1 MVGNDECTRAR
12 GCASPK
18 HNRSAKALFH
28 YKDLLQPFENPRLD
42 RGVGVA
48 KDILDMV

>member
-1 MVGNDECTRAR
+1 MVGNGECTRAR

-18 HNRSAKALFH
+18 HNRLAKALFH
-28 YKDLLQPFENPRLD
+28 HKDFLQPVENPRLD
-42 RGVGVA
+42 RGVRVA